1 MEAMSRLIKIFLT
14 DVGGATAIEYGL
26 IVSMIFL
33 AILTSLYTFQLRM
46 GTMFQTI
53 DTAINAA
60 VNN

>member
-1 MEAMSRLIKIFLT
+1 MSRLIKIFLA

-53 DTAINAA
+53 DTAINTA